1 MTYGENRKTNCFNSA
16 FEIKLTLIGEQ
27 VTPTGTLTPLR
38 TTPNKPKRMETS
50 PPLLE
55 FWTLWQHCKSP
66 VLHWEAGGLLGV
78 GVATARTA
86 KEATARNLVAYM
98 LLYEKIV

>member
-1 MTYGENRKTNCFNSA
+1 M
-16 FEIKLTLIGEQ
+16 
-27 VTPTGTLTPLR
+27 GTLTPLR
-38 TTPNKPKRMETS
+38 TTPRRLKRMETR

-66 VLHWEAGGLLGV
+66 VLHWETGVSLGV

-86 KEATARNLVAYM
+86 KEATARYFLTNM
-98 LLYEKIV
+98 FR